1 MAVAGSLANVIADSY
16 CHFIDV
22 INVNSKSV
30 DIDRLKI
37 INGNGNGTNGQST
50 NTFAHI
56 KKIYNNHGYG
66 GFFRGYSGCYYQGLL
81 YGFTFFL
88 IYRDIKN
95 GMNEKFDK

>member
-1 MAVAGSLANVIADSY
+1 MAVAGSIANMIADS
-16 CHFIDV
+16 CFHFIDV

-37 INGNGNGTNGQST
+37 INGNGNGTNGQGT

-66 GFFRGYSGCYYQGLL
+66 GFLRGYTGCYYQGLL

-88 IYRDIKN
+88 IYKDIKD